1 MKTILLLGLLAYS
14 TLLGHATG
22 YDPMN
27 LSDSATKTLD
37 LVAGNEKRSLPLLV
51 VLPKATGPAP
61 VILFSHGLGGSN
73 RTCSYLGEQWA
84 GRGYVVVFVQ
94 HPGSDESILNGAED
108 PVRAMRKAAT
118 TKNLV
123 LRVEDI
129 HAVLDQLGEWN
140 SQPSHPL
147 NGRLDLEKIGMAGH
161 SFGAMTTQA
170 VSGQTFPWVG
180 TKFTDPRIK
189 AALCLSPSVPERG
202 AAKTAFGSVKIPWM
216 LMTGTNDIAVLGP
229 QEISAR
235 LGVFPALPPG
245 GKYEVVLN
253 GAEHLAFTDRPVVG
267 IRRNPLHHKSIK
279 ALSTAFWDAFLKCDP
294 AAKAW
299 LDGEDPKYV
308 LSPADTFQ
316 KK

>member
-1 MKTILLLGLLAYS
+1 MKTILTLCLLA
-14 TLLGHATG
+14 LAGHAGAAG
-22 YDPMN
+22 YDPLQ
-27 LSDSATKTLD
+27 LSGTGTKPLD
-37 LVAGNEKRSLPLLV
+37 LVAGDAKRGLPLLV
-51 VLPKATGPAP
+51 VLPKTTAPAP

-73 RTCSYLGEQWA
+73 KSCSYLGEQWA
-84 GRGYVVVFVQ
+84 GRGYAVVFVQ
-94 HPGSDESILNGAED
+94 HPGSDESILKGPED
-108 PVRAMRKAAT
+108 PMTAMRKAAT
-118 TKNLV
+118 VKNLT
-123 LRVEDI
+123 LRIGDI
-129 HAVLDQLGEWN
+129 HTVLDQLGAWN

-147 NGRLDLEKIGMAGH
+147 NDRLDLKKIGMAGH

-202 AAKTAFGSVKIPWM
+202 PAAKAFESVKIPWM
-216 LMTGTNDIAVLGP
+216 LMTGTNDIAFLGP

-253 GAEHLAFTDRPVVG
+253 GAEHLAFTDRAVPG
-267 IRRNPLHHKSIK
+267 TRRNPLHHKSIR
-279 ALSTAFWDAFLKCDP
+279 ALSTAFWDAFLKGDP

-299 LDGEDPKYV
+299 LDGGGPKNA